1 MKFPPLGEPSG
12 VFNRNYLIVEK
23 VLHVGKEVYV
33 IGNAKDT
40 GVKDDLADDIIM
52 SPYTIQKDGT
62 FIISS
67 KGEGTEALNKLG
79 AGICYLLIGL
89 IIGIVTAMMFL
100 SIFDII

>member
-1 MKFPPLGEPSG
+1 MIE
-12 VFNRNYLIVEK
+12 EK

-52 SPYTIQKDGT
+52 SRYTIQKEGT

-67 KGEGTEALNKLG
+67 KGEGAEALKKLG
-79 AGICYLLIGL
+79 SGICYLLVGL

-100 SIFDII
+100 SILDII